1 MAVLVMLLVA
11 MVAGAAVAAY
21 GLFVD
26 KGAQQIALTT
36 AGLFLLGVAL
46 AVAGFLLGMSAVGN
60 GRDGR
65 GGRAMVLAFLGGLFV
80 LAAAGSLAG
89 AVVLA
94 VVVLF

>member
-1 MAVLVMLLVA
+1 MAVMVMLLVA

-46 AVAGFLLGMSAVGN
+46 AVAGFLLGMSAVAN

-80 LAAAGSLAG
+80 IAAAGSLAG